1 MVYWKGVGT
10 WLQSSCWVKI
20 FVKNIVFDQFTKFY
34 GLTIYNSK
42 NISKKVPSPS
52 AHHGATD
59 FMGCWEIEK
68 TEYLENGIWFFY
80 EIKKI
85 LVTQINRFENLSFCS
100 RGNFKGLF
108 VMVVTVMISGE
119 IKLFFFLFYICWVI

>member
-1 MVYWKGVGT
+1 M
-10 WLQSSCWVKI
+10 
-20 FVKNIVFDQFTKFY
+20 
-34 GLTIYNSK
+34 IYNSK

-108 VMVVTVMISGE
+108 VMVVTVTISGE